1 MAEPDVATHLTTF
14 LAGRAAPGSAP
25 FHVNREIAMA
35 ATRKS
40 AKRGAAK
47 KRAAAKRPSSRKSS
61 ARKSPAR
68 KSTAKRGA
76 RKSAGAKTSGLKRKA
91 RKGLKAARGGLNTVI
106 QAGGKTWRS
115 LKSTTAQVVEGVK
128 GSLAGDE

>member
-1 MAEPDVATHLTTF
+1 MAEPDVATHLTNF
-14 LAGRAAPGSAP
+14 LAGRAAPSSAQV
-25 FHVNREIAMA
+25 HVNREIAMA

-47 KRAAAKRPSSRKSS
+47 KRAAAKRPSSK
-61 ARKSPAR
+61 KPPAR
-68 KSTAKRGA
+68 KSTAKRRT
-76 RKSAGAKTSGLKRKA
+76 RKSAGTKASGLKRKA

-106 QAGGKTWRS
+106 RAGGKTWRS

>member
-1 MAEPDVATHLTTF
+1 MAEPNVATHLTTF

-25 FHVNREIAMA
+25 FHGNREIAMA

-47 KRAAAKRPSSRKSS
+47 KRAAAKRPSSK
-61 ARKSPAR
+61 KPPAR
-68 KSTAKRGA
+68 KSTAKRRT
-76 RKSAGAKTSGLKRKA
+76 RKSAGTKASGLKRKA